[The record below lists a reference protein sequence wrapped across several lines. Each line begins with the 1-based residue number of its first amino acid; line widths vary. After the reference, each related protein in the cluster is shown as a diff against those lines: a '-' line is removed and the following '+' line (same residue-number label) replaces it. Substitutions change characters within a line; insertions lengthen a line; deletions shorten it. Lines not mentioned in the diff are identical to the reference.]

1 MLCIGYFPF
10 SIRGDIMYKKFNYE
24 MHAQNAKRK
33 ISDMYIQLKLMFS
46 LMGAMIGMIATRK
59 FHEYIFIGILVGAV
73 IGFVAGIIVIA
84 IIKSR
89 SSKVLK
95 LERSEGYTDATVAAV
110 YEMIDK
116 KPNLASKVTA
126 AIIHN
131 YRGEFNKAITVLS
144 DINESCFDSQPFGA
158 ELYYSQL
165 MLAYH
170 MLGDHDKANE
180 VYNRGSYFMHTYM
193 HSPNSGG
200 CVSMAL
206 AVREYFLQHIDSAFE
221 FINASDNAFMSGDI
235 KEEDKLPQ
243 SCCWTINCY
252 WRALFLA
259 CKGLTEDSL
268 KIIDNTNGIY
278 VTDYYRMALNKLRN
292 DIKNKHETNGSENI

>member
-10 SIRGDIMYKKFNYE
+10 SIRGDIMYRNTDYEKK
-24 MHAQNAKRK
+24 AKQK
-33 ISDMYIQLKLMFS
+33 PSDVYLQAKLLFAV
-46 LMGAMIGMIATRK
+46 MGAFLGFRSTRRSPD
-59 FHEYIFIGILVGAV
+59 FILIGILFGAAVGLGAGF
-73 IGFVAGIIVIA
+73 IFVAYM
-84 IIKSR
+84 KSKA
-89 SSKVLK
+89 SKFSK

-110 YEMIDK
+110 YEMIEK
-116 KPNLASKVTA
+116 KPNLAGKATA
-126 AIIHN
+126 AVIHN
-131 YRGEFNKAITVLS
+131 HRGEFNKTIAVLS

-170 MLGDHDKANE
+170 MLGNHELANE
-180 VYNRGSYFMHTYM
+180 TYNRGSYFMHTYM
-193 HSPNSGG
+193 HSPTSGG
-200 CVSMAL
+200 YVSMAL
-206 AVREYFLQHIDSAFE
+206 AVREYFLQHADRALE
-221 FINASDNAFMSGDI
+221 FISASDNAFMSGDI

-259 CKGLTEDSL
+259 CKGLTEDAL